1 LRRLVACTALA
12 SCLAC
17 GAEQRSEPPPPSPPL
32 VSAPT
37 PLPTPTRLAETPP
50 PRAEFTPVAPPKPL
64 ATPTT
69 PPRPLPTPA
78 SAPTPAPTADPSRI
92 AALVAE
98 RERAF
103 ARTFVPDLP
112 SSEAEEGPVKSVPG
126 FKDLQGMDVRKA
138 VKVPGRAELEATPDH
153 VKPGDSYAV
162 RVYLRNQDAKK
173 KQKLRIVHVKAR
185 KIVNGQESEV
195 AVSWK
200 PLEVKHRERPL
211 VASLSDRWGDDVT
224 SWSLVVKVFVEGGDA
239 YENRLVWK

>member
-1 LRRLVACTALA
+1 
-12 SCLAC
+12 
-17 GAEQRSEPPPPSPPL
+17 
-32 VSAPT
+32 
-37 PLPTPTRLAETPP
+37 
-50 PRAEFTPVAPPKPL
+50 
-64 ATPTT
+64 
-69 PPRPLPTPA
+69 
-78 SAPTPAPTADPSRI
+78 
-92 AALVAE
+92 
-98 RERAF
+98 
-103 ARTFVPDLP
+103 
-112 SSEAEEGPVKSVPG
+112 
-126 FKDLQGMDVRKA
+126 
-138 VKVPGRAELEATPDH
+138 

-211 VASLSDRWGDDVT
+211 VASLSDRWGDDVA